1 MSTDHA
7 KNNYRDSLFR
17 KYFEH
22 PDKLAALH
30 ELLTGIPTAE
40 QNVEIK
46 TLKSV
51 LFNRLKN
58 DISFKVGDRF
68 IVLFEHQSTINP
80 NMPARMLLYS
90 AMLYRKMLSKESIY
104 SKKLIQLPAPEFYVL
119 YNGKEPWTDNSKLYL
134 SSAFAENQHNLELVV
149 TVRNIRYNKD
159 NEFLQKY
166 KPLHDYSFFVY
177 DVEQRVASGDSLAN
191 AIRSATD
198 YCINHNIMRDYL
210 SANYEEVFEMMS
222 LRWNEKDAKKYWQ
235 KEAREEGHA
244 VGLVEGRAQGL
255 SQGHAQGLS
264 QGLSQGLVKG
274 RMSATIAFIKN
285 LISMRMPYSDIA
297 KATNTSIEEVQ
308 RIAKENGLSL

>member
-1 MSTDHA
+1 MSKDHA

-104 SKKLIQLPAPEFYVL
+104 SKKLIPLPAPEFYVL
-119 YNGKEPWTDNSKLYL
+119 YNGKDPWKDNSKLYL
-134 SSAFAENQHNLELVV
+134 SSAFAENQHNLELIV

-159 NEFLQKY
+159 NELLQKY

-177 DVEQRVASGDSLAN
+177 DVEKRVASGDSLAD

-244 VGLVEGRAQGL
+244 AGLVEGRAQGL

>member
-1 MSTDHA
+1 MSKDHA

-104 SKKLIQLPAPEFYVL
+104 SKKLIPLPAPEFYVL

-159 NEFLQKY
+159 NELLQKY

-177 DVEQRVASGDSLAN
+177 DVEKRVASGDSLAN
-191 AIRSATD
+191 AIRNATD

-244 VGLVEGRAQGL
+244 AGLAEGRAQGL
-255 SQGHAQGLS
+255 SQGHA
-264 QGLSQGLVKG
+264 QGLVKG

-308 RIAKENGLSL
+308 RIAKENDLSL

>member
-1 MSTDHA
+1 MSKDHA

-104 SKKLIQLPAPEFYVL
+104 SKKLIPLPAPEFYVL

-159 NEFLQKY
+159 NELLQKY

-177 DVEQRVASGDSLAN
+177 DVEKRVASGDSLAD
-191 AIRSATD
+191 AIRNATD

-244 VGLVEGRAQGL
+244 AGLAEGRAQGL
-255 SQGHAQGLS
+255 SQGHA
-264 QGLSQGLVKG
+264 QGLVKG

-308 RIAKENGLSL
+308 RIAKENSLSL

>member
-1 MSTDHA
+1 
-7 KNNYRDSLFR
+7 
-17 KYFEH
+17 
-22 PDKLAALH
+22 
-30 ELLTGIPTAE
+30 
-40 QNVEIK
+40 
-46 TLKSV
+46 
-51 LFNRLKN
+51 
-58 DISFKVGDRF
+58 
-68 IVLFEHQSTINP
+68 
-80 NMPARMLLYS
+80 
-90 AMLYRKMLSKESIY
+90 MLYRKMLSKKSIY

-159 NEFLQKY
+159 NELLQKY

-177 DVEQRVASGDSLAN
+177 DVEKRVASSDSLAN

-244 VGLVEGRAQGL
+244 AGLAQGL
-255 SQGHAQGLS
+255 SQG
-264 QGLSQGLVKG
+264 
-274 RMSATIAFIKN
+274 RMSTTIAFIKN

>member
-1 MSTDHA
+1 MSKDHA

-104 SKKLIQLPAPEFYVL
+104 SKKLIPLPAPEFYVL
-119 YNGKEPWTDNSKLYL
+119 YNGKDPWKDNSKLYL

-159 NEFLQKY
+159 NELLQKY

-177 DVEQRVASGDSLAN
+177 DVEKRVASGDSLAD

-244 VGLVEGRAQGL
+244 AGLAE
-255 SQGHAQGLS
+255 GHAQGLS

-285 LISMRMPYSDIA
+285 MLSARMSYSDIA
-297 KATNTSIEEVQ
+297 KFSNTSIEEVQ

>member
-104 SKKLIQLPAPEFYVL
+104 SKKLIPLPAPEFYVL
-119 YNGKEPWTDNSKLYL
+119 YNGKEAWTDNSKLYL

-159 NEFLQKY
+159 NELLQKY

-177 DVEQRVASGDSLAN
+177 DVEKRVASGDSLAN

-222 LRWNEKDAKKYWQ
+222 LKWNEKDAKKYWQ

-244 VGLVEGRAQGL
+244 AGLAE
-255 SQGHAQGLS
+255 GHAQGLS

-285 LISMRMPYSDIA
+285 MLSARMSYSDIA
-297 KATNTSIEEVQ
+297 KFSNTSIEEVQ

>member
-1 MSTDHA
+1 MSKDHA

-104 SKKLIQLPAPEFYVL
+104 SKKLIPLPAPEFYVL
-119 YNGKEPWTDNSKLYL
+119 YNGKDPWKDNSKLYL

-159 NEFLQKY
+159 NELLQKY

-177 DVEQRVASGDSLAN
+177 DVEKRVASGDSLAD

-210 SANYEEVFEMMS
+210 LVNYEEVFEMMS
-222 LRWNEKDAKKYWQ
+222 LRWNEKDSKKYWQ

-244 VGLVEGRAQGL
+244 AGLAEGRAQGL
-255 SQGHAQGLS
+255 SQGHA
-264 QGLSQGLVKG
+264 QGLVKG

>member
-1 MSTDHA
+1 MSKDHA

-159 NEFLQKY
+159 NELLQKY

-177 DVEQRVASGDSLAN
+177 DVEKRVASGDSLAN

-244 VGLVEGRAQGL
+244 AGLVEGRAQGL
-255 SQGHAQGLS
+255 SQGHA

>member
-1 MSTDHA
+1 MSKDHA

-22 PDKLAALH
+22 PDKLAAIH

-90 AMLYRKMLSKESIY
+90 AILYRKMLSKESIY
-104 SKKLIQLPAPEFYVL
+104 SKKLIPLPAPEFYVL
-119 YNGKEPWTDNSKLYL
+119 YNGKDPWKDNSKLYL
-134 SSAFAENQHNLELVV
+134 SSAFAENQHNLELIV

-159 NEFLQKY
+159 NELLQKY

-177 DVEQRVASGDSLAN
+177 DVEKRVASGDSLAN

-244 VGLVEGRAQGL
+244 AGLAEGRAQGL
-255 SQGHAQGLS
+255 SQGHA
-264 QGLSQGLVKG
+264 QGLVKG

>member
-1 MSTDHA
+1 MSKDHA

-104 SKKLIQLPAPEFYVL
+104 SKKLIPLPAPEFYVL
-119 YNGKEPWTDNSKLYL
+119 YNGKDPWKDNSKLYL

-149 TVRNIRYNKD
+149 TIRNIRYNKD
-159 NEFLQKY
+159 NELLQKY

-177 DVEQRVASGDSLAN
+177 DVEKRVASGDSLAN

-244 VGLVEGRAQGL
+244 AGLVEGRAQGL

-264 QGLSQGLVKG
+264 QGLVKG
-274 RMSATIAFIKN
+274 RMSATITFIKN

>member
-1 MSTDHA
+1 MSKDHA

-104 SKKLIQLPAPEFYVL
+104 SKKLIPLPAPEFYVL

-159 NEFLQKY
+159 NELLQKY

-177 DVEQRVASGDSLAN
+177 DVEKRVASGDSLAD

-244 VGLVEGRAQGL
+244 AGLVEGRAQGL
-255 SQGHAQGLS
+255 SQGHAQGLA
-264 QGLSQGLVKG
+264 QG

>member
-1 MSTDHA
+1 MSKDHA

-104 SKKLIQLPAPEFYVL
+104 SKKLIPLPAPEFYVL

-159 NEFLQKY
+159 NELLQKY

-177 DVEQRVASGDSLAN
+177 DVEKRVASGDSLAN

-244 VGLVEGRAQGL
+244 AGLVEGRAQGL
-255 SQGHAQGLS
+255 SQGHA

-308 RIAKENGLSL
+308 RIAKENSLSL

>member
-1 MSTDHA
+1 MSKDHA

-104 SKKLIQLPAPEFYVL
+104 SKKLIPLPAPEFYVL

-159 NEFLQKY
+159 NELLQKY

-177 DVEQRVASGDSLAN
+177 DIEKRVASGDSLAD

-210 SANYEEVFEMMS
+210 LVNYEEVFEMMS

-244 VGLVEGRAQGL
+244 AGLAEGRAQGL
-255 SQGHAQGLS
+255 SQGHA
-264 QGLSQGLVKG
+264 QGLVKG

>member
-1 MSTDHA
+1 MSKDHA

-104 SKKLIQLPAPEFYVL
+104 SKKLIPLPAPEFYVL
-119 YNGKEPWTDNSKLYL
+119 YNGKDPWKDNSKLYL

-159 NEFLQKY
+159 NELLQKY

-177 DVEQRVASGDSLAN
+177 DVEKRVASGDSLAD

-244 VGLVEGRAQGL
+244 AGLVEGRAQGL

-264 QGLSQGLVKG
+264 QGLVKG
-274 RMSATIAFIKN
+274 RMSTTIAFIKN

>member
-1 MSTDHA
+1 MSKDHA

-104 SKKLIQLPAPEFYVL
+104 SKKLIPLPAPEFYVL

-159 NEFLQKY
+159 NELLQKY

-177 DVEQRVASGDSLAN
+177 DVEKRVASGASLAD

-222 LRWNEKDAKKYWQ
+222 LR
-235 KEAREEGHA
+235 
-244 VGLVEGRAQGL
+244 
-255 SQGHAQGLS
+255 
-264 QGLSQGLVKG
+264 
-274 RMSATIAFIKN
+274 
-285 LISMRMPYSDIA
+285 
-297 KATNTSIEEVQ
+297 
-308 RIAKENGLSL
+308 

>member
-1 MSTDHA
+1 MSKDHA

-104 SKKLIQLPAPEFYVL
+104 SKKLIPLPAPEFYVL
-119 YNGKEPWTDNSKLYL
+119 YNGKDPWKDNSKLYL

-159 NEFLQKY
+159 NELLQKY

-177 DVEQRVASGDSLAN
+177 DVEKRVASGDSLAD

-222 LRWNEKDAKKYWQ
+222 LKWNEKDAKKYWQ

-244 VGLVEGRAQGL
+244 AGLAE
-255 SQGHAQGLS
+255 GHAQGLS

-285 LISMRMPYSDIA
+285 MLSARMSYSDIA
-297 KATNTSIEEVQ
+297 KFSNTSIEEVQ

>member
-104 SKKLIQLPAPEFYVL
+104 SKKLIPLPAPEFYVL
-119 YNGKEPWTDNSKLYL
+119 YNGKDPWKDNSKLYL

-159 NEFLQKY
+159 NELLQKY

-177 DVEQRVASGDSLAN
+177 DVEKRVASGDSLAD

-244 VGLVEGRAQGL
+244 AGLVEGRAQGL

-264 QGLSQGLVKG
+264 QGLVKG
-274 RMSATIAFIKN
+274 RMSATITFIKN

>member
-1 MSTDHA
+1 
-7 KNNYRDSLFR
+7 
-17 KYFEH
+17 
-22 PDKLAALH
+22 
-30 ELLTGIPTAE
+30 
-40 QNVEIK
+40 
-46 TLKSV
+46 
-51 LFNRLKN
+51 
-58 DISFKVGDRF
+58 
-68 IVLFEHQSTINP
+68 
-80 NMPARMLLYS
+80 
-90 AMLYRKMLSKESIY
+90 MLSKKSIY

-159 NEFLQKY
+159 NELLQKY

-177 DVEQRVASGDSLAN
+177 DVEKRVDSGDSLAN

-244 VGLVEGRAQGL
+244 DGLAQGL
-255 SQGHAQGLS
+255 SQG
-264 QGLSQGLVKG
+264 
-274 RMSATIAFIKN
+274 RMSTTIAFIKN

>member
-1 MSTDHA
+1 MSKDHA

-30 ELLTGIPTAE
+30 ELLTGIPTTE
-40 QNVEIK
+40 QNIKIK

-58 DISFKVGDRF
+58 NISFKVGDRF

-104 SKKLIQLPAPEFYVL
+104 SKKLIPLPAPEFYVL
-119 YNGKEPWTDNSKLYL
+119 YNGKDPWKDNSKLYL

-149 TVRNIRYNKD
+149 TVRNIRYNKG
-159 NEFLQKY
+159 NELLQKN

-177 DVEQRVASGDSLAN
+177 DVEKRVASGDSLAD

-235 KEAREEGHA
+235 KEAREEG
-244 VGLVEGRAQGL
+244 LAQ
-255 SQGHAQGLS
+255 
-264 QGLSQGLVKG
+264 G

>member
-104 SKKLIQLPAPEFYVL
+104 SKKLIPLPAPEFYVL

-159 NEFLQKY
+159 NELLQKY

-177 DVEQRVASGDSLAN
+177 DVEKRVASGDSLAD

-244 VGLVEGRAQGL
+244 AGLAEGRAQGL
-255 SQGHAQGLS
+255 SQGHA
-264 QGLSQGLVKG
+264 QGLVKG

-308 RIAKENGLSL
+308 RIAKENGLFL

>member
-1 MSTDHA
+1 MSKDHA

-104 SKKLIQLPAPEFYVL
+104 SKKLIPLPAPEFYVL

-159 NEFLQKY
+159 NELLQKY

-177 DVEQRVASGDSLAN
+177 DVEKRVASGDSLAD

-244 VGLVEGRAQGL
+244 AGLVEGRAQGL

-264 QGLSQGLVKG
+264 QGLVKG

-285 LISMRMPYSDIA
+285 MLSARMSYSDIA
-297 KATNTSIEEVQ
+297 KFSNTSIEEVQ

>member
-1 MSTDHA
+1 
-7 KNNYRDSLFR
+7 
-17 KYFEH
+17 
-22 PDKLAALH
+22 
-30 ELLTGIPTAE
+30 
-40 QNVEIK
+40 
-46 TLKSV
+46 
-51 LFNRLKN
+51 
-58 DISFKVGDRF
+58 
-68 IVLFEHQSTINP
+68 
-80 NMPARMLLYS
+80 
-90 AMLYRKMLSKESIY
+90 MLYRKMLSKESIY

-159 NEFLQKY
+159 NELLQKY

-244 VGLVEGRAQGL
+244 AGLAQGL
-255 SQGHAQGLS
+255 SQG
-264 QGLSQGLVKG
+264 
-274 RMSATIAFIKN
+274 RMSTTIAFIKN

>member
-1 MSTDHA
+1 MSKDHA

-104 SKKLIQLPAPEFYVL
+104 SKKLIPLPAPEFYVL
-119 YNGKEPWTDNSKLYL
+119 YNDKEPWTDNSKLYL

-159 NEFLQKY
+159 NELLQKY

-177 DVEQRVASGDSLAN
+177 DVEKRVASGDSLAN

-222 LRWNEKDAKKYWQ
+222 LKWNEKDAKKYWQ

-244 VGLVEGRAQGL
+244 AGLAE
-255 SQGHAQGLS
+255 GHAQGLS

-285 LISMRMPYSDIA
+285 MLSARMSYSDIA
-297 KATNTSIEEVQ
+297 KFSNTSIEEVQ

>member
-1 MSTDHA
+1 MSKDHA

-104 SKKLIQLPAPEFYVL
+104 SKKLIPLPAPEFYVL
-119 YNGKEPWTDNSKLYL
+119 YNGKEPFGPL
-134 SSAFAENQHNLELVV
+134 QHNTSFIYKYIKLIYLNFNVF
-149 TVRNIRYNKD
+149 TYNTK
-159 NEFLQKY
+159 
-166 KPLHDYSFFVY
+166 FFVY
-177 DVEQRVASGDSLAN
+177 N
-191 AIRSATD
+191 T
-198 YCINHNIMRDYL
+198 NHQWFNIT
-210 SANYEEVFEMMS
+210 F
-222 LRWNEKDAKKYWQ
+222 
-235 KEAREEGHA
+235 
-244 VGLVEGRAQGL
+244 
-255 SQGHAQGLS
+255 SQ
-264 QGLSQGLVKG
+264 
-274 RMSATIAFIKN
+274 
-285 LISMRMPYSDIA
+285 
-297 KATNTSIEEVQ
+297 
-308 RIAKENGLSL
+308 

>member
-1 MSTDHA
+1 MSKDHA

-104 SKKLIQLPAPEFYVL
+104 SKKLIPLPAPEFYVL

-149 TVRNIRYNKD
+149 TIRNIRYNKD
-159 NEFLQKY
+159 NELLQKY

-177 DVEQRVASGDSLAN
+177 DVEKRVASGDSLAD

-244 VGLVEGRAQGL
+244 AGLVEGRAQGL

-264 QGLSQGLVKG
+264 QGLVKG

-285 LISMRMPYSDIA
+285 MLSARMSYSDIA
-297 KATNTSIEEVQ
+297 KFSNTSIEEVQ

>member
-1 MSTDHA
+1 MSKDHA

-159 NEFLQKY
+159 NELLQKY

-177 DVEQRVASGDSLAN
+177 DVEKRVASGDSLAD

-244 VGLVEGRAQGL
+244 AGLAEGRAQGL
-255 SQGHAQGLS
+255 SQGHA
-264 QGLSQGLVKG
+264 QGLVKG

>member
-1 MSTDHA
+1 MSKDHA

-104 SKKLIQLPAPEFYVL
+104 SKKLIPLPAPEFYVL

-159 NEFLQKY
+159 NELLQKY

-177 DVEQRVASGDSLAN
+177 DVEKRVASGDSLAN

-244 VGLVEGRAQGL
+244 AGLVEGRAQGL
-255 SQGHAQGLS
+255 SQGHA

>member
-1 MSTDHA
+1 MSKDHA

-68 IVLFEHQSTINP
+68 IVLLEHQSTINP

-134 SSAFAENQHNLELVV
+134 SSTFAENQHNLELVV

-159 NEFLQKY
+159 NELLQKY

-177 DVEQRVASGDSLAN
+177 DVEKRVDSGDSLAN

-244 VGLVEGRAQGL
+244 AGLVEGRAQGL
-255 SQGHAQGLS
+255 SQGHA
-264 QGLSQGLVKG
+264 QGLVKG

>member
-1 MSTDHA
+1 MSKDHA

-104 SKKLIQLPAPEFYVL
+104 SKKLIPLPAPEFYVL

-159 NEFLQKY
+159 NELLQKY

-177 DVEQRVASGDSLAN
+177 DVEKRVASGDSLAD

-244 VGLVEGRAQGL
+244 AGLVEGRAQGL
-255 SQGHAQGLS
+255 SQGHAQGLA
-264 QGLSQGLVKG
+264 QG

-285 LISMRMPYSDIA
+285 MLSARMSYSDIA
-297 KATNTSIEEVQ
+297 KFSNTSIEEVQ

>member
-1 MSTDHA
+1 MSKDHA

-30 ELLTGIPTAE
+30 ELLTGIPTAK

-104 SKKLIQLPAPEFYVL
+104 SKKLIPLPAPEFYVL
-119 YNGKEPWTDNSKLYL
+119 YNGKEPWSDNSKLYL

-159 NEFLQKY
+159 NELLQKY

-177 DVEQRVASGDSLAN
+177 DVEKRVASGDSLAD

-244 VGLVEGRAQGL
+244 AGLAQGLSQGL
-255 SQGHAQGLS
+255 SQGHA

-285 LISMRMPYSDIA
+285 MLSARMSYSDIA
-297 KATNTSIEEVQ
+297 KFSNTSIEEVQ

>member
-1 MSTDHA
+1 MSKDHA

-134 SSAFAENQHNLELVV
+134 SSAFAENRHNLELVV

-159 NEFLQKY
+159 NELLQKY

-177 DVEQRVASGDSLAN
+177 DVEKRVASGDSLAD

-244 VGLVEGRAQGL
+244 AGLAEGRAQGL
-255 SQGHAQGLS
+255 SQGHA
-264 QGLSQGLVKG
+264 QGLVKG

>member
-1 MSTDHA
+1 MSKDHA

-104 SKKLIQLPAPEFYVL
+104 SKKLIPLPAPEFYVL
-119 YNGKEPWTDNSKLYL
+119 YNGKDPWKDNSKLYL

-159 NEFLQKY
+159 NELLQKY
-166 KPLHDYSFFVY
+166 KQPLHDYSFFVY
-177 DVEQRVASGDSLAN
+177 DVEKRVASGDSLAD

-244 VGLVEGRAQGL
+244 AGLAEGRAQGL
-255 SQGHAQGLS
+255 SQGHA
-264 QGLSQGLVKG
+264 QGLVKG

>member
-1 MSTDHA
+1 MSKDHA

-104 SKKLIQLPAPEFYVL
+104 SKKLIPLPAPEFYVL
-119 YNGKEPWTDNSKLYL
+119 YNGKDPWKDNSKLYL

-159 NEFLQKY
+159 NELLQKY

-177 DVEQRVASGDSLAN
+177 DVEKRVASGDSLAD

-244 VGLVEGRAQGL
+244 AGLAEGRAQGL
-255 SQGHAQGLS
+255 SQGHA
-264 QGLSQGLVKG
+264 QGLVKG